1 MTQLHPQ
8 HDDAEPRAAKRRK
21 VKPLHPAVRQK
32 HPKRATQQALEPDA
46 EDSGFEWPD
55 PHGYGDQ
62 LE

>member
-1 MTQLHPQ
+1 MAQPQ
-8 HDDAEPRAAKRRK
+8 HDDMEPRAERRRK
-21 VKPLHPAVRQK
+21 VKALQPVVHQK
-32 HPKRATQQALEPDA
+32 HPKRAAEQALEP